1 MNAIYR
7 ASELL
12 LFVAMLLKVGAFR
25 PSLRIATRA
34 RQESFRSMMMASEN
48 SDISVSKDD
57 TIVHLNHAGASPS
70 PPCVLDT
77 VVEHMELEQRIGGY
91 AAARVRAKELDQV
104 YDSVARLVHAS
115 SNEIALVES
124 ATVAW
129 TRLFYSMV
137 DYQEEHMDSSP
148 TKMILLSDAEYA
160 ANVVAAC
167 QRARTHD
174 DWTVLSIPS
183 SVDSNGTSTGVVD
196 LGVFQSMLDGSYK
209 YQSDLLLDPS
219 SIALVC
225 LTHIPTNSG
234 IVNPAEEMGNMI
246 SEYNSKKNSIDNDQI
261 LYLVDACQ
269 SVGQLDVNIQDI
281 QCHGLTATGRKY
293 LRGPRGTGFLFVR
306 NDLVDLLTPNHLDHA
321 CAPVT
326 RVPATYPAS
335 SNVEDWLDF
344 SLQPGAKRFEFWES
358 NVAGKLGLGEAVRYA
373 MNEMGMDH
381 ICACCELIV
390 SELTLLLRDM
400 NGIELHHD
408 SSCGIVTF
416 SVRDV
421 DAATAK
427 ELLWTKQSQD
437 DCRFEVS
444 VVPAT
449 STPLD
454 SARCSV
460 PDLVRA
466 SVSYTTSVEDIEKF
480 CMRLKAVVCE
490 QRRCKI

>member
-7 ASELL
+7 ALELL

-34 RQESFRSMMMASEN
+34 RQSFRSMMASEY
-48 SDISVSKDD
+48 SDVSVSNDD
-57 TIVHLNHAGASPS
+57 TIIHLNHAGASPS

-77 VVEHMELEQRIGGY
+77 VIEHMELEQRIGGY
-91 AAARVRAKELDQV
+91 AAARVRAKDLDQV

-137 DYQEEHMDSSP
+137 DYQEEHMDSSG
-148 TKMILLSDAEYA
+148 KKVILLSDAEYA

-167 QRARTHD
+167 QWARTHD

-183 SVDSNGTSTGVVD
+183 SVDSIGRSTGVVD
-196 LGVFQSMLDGSYK
+196 LDVFQSMLDGSYK

-246 SEYNSKKNSIDNDQI
+246 TEYNSKHSKDKDQI

-269 SVGQLDVNIQDI
+269 SVGQLDVNVQDI
-281 QCHGLTATGRKY
+281 HCHGLTATGRKY

-306 NDLVDLLTPNHLDHA
+306 NDIVQLLTPNHLDHA

-326 RVPATYPAS
+326 RVPATYPSS

-373 MNEMGMDH
+373 MDEMGMDH

-390 SELTLLLRDM
+390 SELTALLRDM
-400 NGIELHHD
+400 NGIELHHN

-416 SVRDV
+416 SVRGV
-421 DAATAK
+421 NAATVK
-427 ELLWTKQSQD
+427 EYMWTKQSKD
-437 DCRFEVS
+437 HCRFEVS

-454 SARCSV
+454 SARCRV

-466 SVSYTTSVEDIEKF
+466 SVSYTTSLEDIEKF
-480 CMRLKAVVCE
+480 CTRLKAIICE
-490 QRRCKI
+490 Q